1 VIHGLPEIEAA
12 WLRAFFS
19 DPNALRWDDLVNGVV
34 PARLADQ
41 VRPWVETL
49 VSGYGA
55 TAIVLP
61 FVRRGVIVGWYA
73 SPKGADGGQELGDEL
88 NAWLGPTLLQMVR
101 QLPLAAGDPMAR
113 AMTGRFGARVWR
125 FAGADAAG
133 NQAIVAKVAEYCA
146 LLARRPP
153 LARRY
158 VRPVGSIRA
167 EFERAV
173 LAQDEAHAEAMI
185 AQLRDTGRLNE
196 ENLRYL
202 DVRLKAGLGLWP
214 QIARDSWLISTLSD
228 LALPPQ
234 VLSDLVEALYRT
246 FIDEFE
252 ASVDPVAALR
262 VFGEAVSGR
271 YPRLFASRR
280 GLRTPRVVKA
290 FLLFERLQPRP
301 NAQILFDLAA
311 LLPASDRASSFV
323 QALSAI
329 DTVEPPTEDD
339 ADLAFDDGQF
349 DRAFELYIVLRPA
362 RKTASRLLSCV
373 LSIGTPDTR
382 QRFRAWIDGAGDG
395 FLASLPLAMREK
407 IDSLYTADQSAV
419 APAVDLDPWMNW
431 ARRLKSG
438 ENLAAAELAVRDG
451 ATTWDASS
459 YLTSEP
465 RSQELADLLV
475 NLQGEPAE
483 ILRRSFAKIFAAFF
497 PEGAAPERST
507 RPIANMLFL
516 LLALDDALSATDLV
530 LLEQLLTR
538 LLSLGLSEAD
548 YVSLVGDLA
557 EVQGRIASYT
567 HLAWSLDVCEALAV
581 APCPS
586 AASREARLR
595 FFLNVLGQAPGF
607 GHRLLTPELLVI
619 EYLAKDFGVDAEA
632 MTSLRR
638 ASEALGADSTG
649 PDLSGKTI
657 GIYTLAEAAGL
668 RAKQLL
674 ETLYPGCDVQLNSD
688 LVCTSTL
695 TSLAQASDVFVFA
708 WKSSSH
714 QAYYCVKAALTKC
727 ELIYAAGKGTASI
740 MAAVREAIE

>member
-19 DPNALRWDDLVNGVV
+19 DPNALHWDDLVNGVA

-49 VSGYGA
+49 VSGHGA

-61 FVRRGVIVGWYA
+61 FVREGMIVGWYA
-73 SPKGADGGQELGDEL
+73 SPRGADGGQELGDEL
-88 NAWLGPTLLQMVR
+88 QAWLGPNLLRMVR

-113 AMTGRFGARVWR
+113 VMTSRFGARVWR
-125 FAGADAAG
+125 FAGADAVG
-133 NQAIVAKVAEYCA
+133 NQAILVKVAEYGA
-146 LLARRPP
+146 LLARRPS

-167 EFERAV
+167 EFERAL

-185 AQLRDTGRLNE
+185 AELRDTGRLNE

-246 FIDEFE
+246 FIDELE
-252 ASVDPVAALR
+252 ASVNPVAALR
-262 VFGEAVSGR
+262 IFSEAVSGR

-301 NAQILFDLAA
+301 NAHILLDLAA
-311 LLPASDRASSFV
+311 LLSPADRASVFV

-329 DTVEPPTEDD
+329 ETVEPSTEDD

-373 LSIGTPDTR
+373 LSIGTPDAR
-382 QRFRAWIDGAGDG
+382 QRFRTWIDGAGDA
-395 FLASLPLAMREK
+395 FLASLPLALGKK
-407 IDSLYTADQSAV
+407 IESLDAADQSAV
-419 APAVDLDPWMNW
+419 IAAVDPDLWMNW
-431 ARRLKSG
+431 ARRLQSG
-438 ENLAAAELAVRDG
+438 GDLAAAELAVRDG
-451 ATTWDASS
+451 VTTWDASP
-459 YLTSEP
+459 YLASEA
-465 RSQELADLLV
+465 RSQELADLLG

-483 ILRRSFAKIFAAFF
+483 VLRRSFAQIVAAFF

-516 LLALDDALSATDLV
+516 LLALDDALSAADLV

-538 LLSLGLSEAD
+538 LLGLGLSEAD
-548 YVSLVGDLA
+548 YISLVGDLA
-557 EVQGRIASYT
+557 EVQGRIASYA

-581 APCPS
+581 APSPS
-586 AASREARLR
+586 TASREARLR
-595 FFLNVLGQAPGF
+595 FFLSVLGQAQGF
-607 GHRLLTPELLVI
+607 GHRLLAHDLLVI

-632 MTSLRR
+632 ITSLRR
-638 ASEALGADSTG
+638 ASEAVGADSIA

-688 LVCTSTL
+688 LVCTSAL

-727 ELIYAAGKGTASI
+727 NLIYAAGKGTASI
-740 MAAVREAIE
+740 IAAMREALE